1 MLHTYLRRDF
11 WILFIALII
20 HISTRKIQV
29 SVVGRVAFLY
39 SIIFLNDLTV
49 AWRHMVGRVLICTVH
64 WAWIISLVFYSE
76 GDLGSRLPYLAE
88 EKWLWTGYWDGS
100 GAAEALPQ
108 NVPVLWLEWTSFVM
122 YIPYLKVKFIFQ
134 KMQEGQILV
143 FLYGAFLST
152 NILFDNVG

>member
-11 WILFIALII
+11 WIFVY
-20 HISTRKIQV
+20 STHYPYFYKKN
-29 SVVGRVAFLY
+29 SGKCCWVAFLY
-39 SIIFLNDLTV
+39 SIIFINDLTV
-49 AWRHMVGRVLICTVH
+49 AWRHMVGCILICTVC

-76 GDLGSRLPYLAE
+76 GDSGSRLPCLAE

-100 GAAEALPQ
+100 GVALPQ
-108 NVPVLWLEWTSFVM
+108 NVPVLWLGWTSFVM
-122 YIPYLKVKFIFQ
+122 YILYLKVKFIFQ